1 MIIREAKTADIP
13 SLLDFQLKMALETEN
28 VQLEILPLTQG
39 MNRLFK
45 DPTKGKYYVAE
56 VSGEVVGCLMTTFEW
71 SEWRNGT
78 IVWIQSVYVAATW
91 RGKGVFKKMYE
102 HINTLV
108 TQDPDMRGI
117 RLYVDKKNTYA
128 QSVYTRLGM
137 NGEHYTVYEWIKE

>member
-56 VSGEVVGCLMTTFEW
+56 V
-71 SEWRNGT
+71 NGT
-78 IVWIQSVYVAATW
+78 NV
-91 RGKGVFKKMYE
+91 KKF
-102 HINTLV
+102 V
-108 TQDPDMRGI
+108 
-117 RLYVDKKNTYA
+117 KK
-128 QSVYTRLGM
+128 
-137 NGEHYTVYEWIKE
+137 